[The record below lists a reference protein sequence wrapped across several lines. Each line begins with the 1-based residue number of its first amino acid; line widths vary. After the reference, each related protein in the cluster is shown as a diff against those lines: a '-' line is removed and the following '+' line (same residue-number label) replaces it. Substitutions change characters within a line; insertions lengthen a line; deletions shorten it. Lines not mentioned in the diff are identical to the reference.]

1 MKRHGSVFLTAN
13 CANHANDAKGHGA
26 VFRVLGDDKI
36 WSAVTRA
43 ALCAGCGTA
52 FARYL
57 TTASLLKNAEEP
69 YSLTAIYLTACFR
82 GITPSLNLVLHVL
95 KHFDTFVPSTA

>member
-1 MKRHGSVFLTAN
+1 MR
-13 CANHANDAKGHGA
+13 
-26 VFRVLGDDKI
+26 KI

-43 ALCAGCGTA
+43 ALCAGRGTT
-52 FARYL
+52 FAHYL
-57 TTASLLKNAEEP
+57 ATASLLKNAEEP

-95 KHFDTFVPSTA
+95 KHFDTFVP